1 MILESRGGRGIRSH
15 WKRAPRYPF
24 VATVKATD
32 LHSGMRI
39 QGLTTNLSD
48 GGCCVA
54 TRKGPFSAGTQI
66 LLEIT
71 KNGVSLLTKATVV
84 YNLKDQFMG
93 IRFEEMPPDQ
103 AAILC
108 RLDKSC
114 NRSGQPWPDGS
125 LTTSRGFLSS
135 TERHEFERRSRSA
148 LGIVTCPPDSKQPR
162 RDDEFAAVRAMTEP
176 VTQARLVPA

>member
-1 MILESRGGRGIRSH
+1 MESAPTG
-15 WKRAPRYPF
+15 RAPRYAF

-54 TRKGPFSAGTQI
+54 TRKGPFSAGTHI

-93 IRFEEMPPDQ
+93 ICFEEMPPDQ
-103 AAILC
+103 AAILAGWI
-108 RLDKSC
+108 KAATSPV
-114 NRSGQPWPDGS
+114 NPG
-125 LTTSRGFLSS
+125 LT
-135 TERHEFERRSRSA
+135 A
-148 LGIVTCPPDSKQPR
+148 P
-162 RDDEFAAVRAMTEP
+162 
-176 VTQARLVPA
+176 